1 MKTIKDIRLYKSEKI
16 NDFGLPI
23 TTSFTNK
30 KLSAVIHRIVMK
42 LREQEFSLGDFDH
55 LYINFTI
62 CNIPREIELSEK
74 VDREHPWYR
83 YCSVKINEE
92 LYFKLDS
99 EESNKIILK
108 SIEKVL
114 VSCFATEE
122 FDEKLIHNCVKE
134 AIEYGEDMLM
144 LFKEKSTS
152 NRKAKIFLRYLDSF
166 KYLPLLRVYDCN
178 DSIIFEKD
186 LPETITLDCFG
197 NIQLSSKKIT
207 IKPRKNIFAVNMKDI
222 VFEF

>member
-30 KLSAVIHRIVMK
+30 KLSAVLHRIVMK

-83 YCSVKINEE
+83 YCSVKINED
-92 LYFKLDS
+92 LYLKLDS
-99 EESNKIILK
+99 EESNKTILK

-114 VSCFATEE
+114 VGCFATEE

-166 KYLPLLRVYDCN
+166 KYLPLLRVYDSN

-186 LPETITLDCFG
+186 LPEILTLDCFG
-197 NIQLSSKKIT
+197 NIQLSSEKIT

>member
-16 NDFGLPI
+16 NEFGLPI
-23 TTSFTNK
+23 ISSFTNK
-30 KLSAVIHRIVMK
+30 KFNAVIHRIVMK

-55 LYINFTI
+55 LYINFTV
-62 CNIPREIELSEK
+62 CNIPQEIELSEN
-74 VDREHPWYR
+74 VDKEHPWYR

-92 LYFKLDS
+92 LYLKLDA
-99 EESNKIILK
+99 EESSKVILE

-114 VSCFATEE
+114 VSCFATEA
-122 FDEKLIHNCVKE
+122 FDEQQIHNCVKQ
-134 AIEYGEDMLM
+134 AIEHGENMLM

-152 NRKAKIFLRYLDSF
+152 NRKAKIFLRFLYSF
-166 KYLPLLRVYDCN
+166 KYLPLLRVYDSN
-178 DSIIFEKD
+178 DRIIFEKD
-186 LPETITLDCFG
+186 LPEILTLDCFG

-207 IKPRKNIFAVNMKDI
+207 IKPRKNIIATNMKDI